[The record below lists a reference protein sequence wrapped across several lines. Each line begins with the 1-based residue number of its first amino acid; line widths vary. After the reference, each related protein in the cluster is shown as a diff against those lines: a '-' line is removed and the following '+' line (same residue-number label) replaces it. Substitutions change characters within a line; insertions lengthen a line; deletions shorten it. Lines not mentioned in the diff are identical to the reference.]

1 MEACIHPAAS
11 IVGSRTPYLS
21 HLTPC
26 LRMDVGLS
34 RRDAVLAAAMFALE
48 SFGLAR
54 CCLSMS
60 LAAAEECDVLLSIGT
75 SGIVYPAAELPLRA
89 LGHGAAV
96 VHINPMRFDVSS
108 QEHFLQGPASV
119 MMQSLIRE
127 AFSAFPAS

>member
-60 LAAAEECDVLLSIGT
+60 LAGGATTTRVGSWGGCRPHQPNALRRQQSGALSPGPCFGDDAEPNS
-75 SGIVYPAAELPLRA
+75 R
-89 LGHGAAV
+89 
-96 VHINPMRFDVSS
+96 
-108 QEHFLQGPASV
+108 
-119 MMQSLIRE
+119 SL
-127 AFSAFPAS
+127 